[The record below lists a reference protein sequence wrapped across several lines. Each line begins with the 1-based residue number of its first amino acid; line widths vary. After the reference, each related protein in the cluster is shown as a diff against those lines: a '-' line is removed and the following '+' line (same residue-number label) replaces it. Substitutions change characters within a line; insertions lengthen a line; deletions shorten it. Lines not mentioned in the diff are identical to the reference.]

1 MLKSE
6 NKKIIQ
12 RILLAVI
19 LGIGLFFTAAM
30 NQRSNVQASKGSF
43 LALINLI
50 PADTRLLCK
59 MTGTWVESNDE
70 FKFEAIYLAKKDSDI
85 LAGRYTNPGFADA
98 DVNGDVKSGVAII
111 TLTYNDQS
119 HKGMTKKLVGKSSRD
134 RLKNELIIEGNYKTF
149 LGTNDIK
156 MDGTFKIVAKCK

>member
-19 LGIGLFFTAAM
+19 FGIGLFFTAAM
-30 NQRSNVQASKGSF
+30 NQRSNVQASRGSS

-98 DVNGDVKSGVAII
+98 DINGDVKTGVWRINMTYTDSG
-111 TLTYNDQS
+111 
-119 HKGMTKKLVGKSSRD
+119 HRGMIKKLVGNGRAD
-134 RLKNELIIEGNYKTF
+134 RLKNEQIIEGNYKTF

>member
-19 LGIGLFFTAAM
+19 FGIGLFFTAAM
-30 NQRSNVQASKGSF
+30 NQRSNVQASKGSS

-98 DVNGDVKSGVAII
+98 DINGDVKTGVWRINMTYTDSG
-111 TLTYNDQS
+111 
-119 HKGMTKKLVGKSSRD
+119 HRGMIKKLVGNGRAD
-134 RLKNELIIEGNYKTF
+134 RLKNEQIIEGNYKTF